1 MPRHKF
7 EHVPFDEGRMHTHHA
22 ILDQLPY
29 NPKVLIIGTFN
40 PASENNVADFFYGRN
55 YFWRVFENLV
65 NGNALLNGRRDDHD
79 MIPTLPR
86 IIEIC
91 KQMKL
96 SFADLILGND
106 NLQIDDFEDAT
117 LNDFGLDGQLEDNVN
132 NIVKYIN
139 LKETI
144 QHVYFT
150 TKCPQLAWIWNLWT
164 QVQNGVN
171 RDVNFGSIV
180 TPSGQGGFQNFP
192 EMHRAAT
199 IARYWIWVN
208 NPAKPDVQWDGYVHF
223 DHEWLIECGV
233 DPNLF

>member
-7 EHVPFDEGRMHTHHA
+7 EHVPFDEGIMHTHHA
-22 ILDQLPY
+22 VLDQLPY

-40 PASENNVADFFYGRN
+40 PVGENNRADFFYGRN
-55 YFWRVFENLV
+55 YFWRVFQNLV
-65 NGNALLNGRRDDHD
+65 NGNNQLNGKRDRQIL
-79 MIPTLPR
+79 IPTLPK

-91 KQMKL
+91 YQMKL

-106 NLQIDDFEDAT
+106 NLQIDDFEDKT
-117 LNDFGLDGQLEDNVN
+117 LNALGLAGNLEDNVL
-132 NIVKYIN
+132 NIVNYIN
-139 LKETI
+139 ETEYI
-144 QHVYFT
+144 KHVYFT
-150 TKCPQLAWIWNLWT
+150 TKCPQHAWIWNLWT

-180 TPSGQGGFQNFP
+180 TPSGRGRFPNFP
-192 EMHRAAT
+192 GIHRAAT

-223 DHEWLIECGV
+223 DLEWLIECGV